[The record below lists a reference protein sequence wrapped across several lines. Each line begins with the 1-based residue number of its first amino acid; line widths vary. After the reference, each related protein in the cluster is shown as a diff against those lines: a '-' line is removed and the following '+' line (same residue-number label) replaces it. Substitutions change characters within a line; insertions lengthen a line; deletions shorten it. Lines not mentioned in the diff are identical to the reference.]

1 MNQLSVHLERSENEK
16 YAQRLWRVRNNKRQ
30 ELMKLRKINKINEK
44 IKKKGKKKQI
54 PTNEHDKDK

>member
-1 MNQLSVHLERSENEK
+1 
-16 YAQRLWRVRNNKRQ
+16 
-30 ELMKLRKINKINEK
+30 MKLRKINKINEK